1 MKVVVRKASDWNYR
15 EEKEFK
21 SLRQLFNFMRKT
33 YNRWIIAF
41 EPKPMEIMIYD
52 DYVE

>member
-21 SLRQLFNFMRKT
+21 SLRQLFNFMKKT
-33 YNRWIIAF
+33 YDKWIICF
-41 EPKPMEIMIYD
+41 GKDSISIMIYD